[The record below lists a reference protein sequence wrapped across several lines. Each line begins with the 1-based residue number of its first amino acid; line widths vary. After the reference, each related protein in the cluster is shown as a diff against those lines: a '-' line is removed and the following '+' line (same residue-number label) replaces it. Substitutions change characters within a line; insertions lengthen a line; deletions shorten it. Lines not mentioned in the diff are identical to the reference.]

1 MDSNPLQRDVI
12 KTFENKSKTFANK
25 SKTFQIYFANFILFY
40 FLRINA
46 AIKDNNTEN
55 FCE

>member
-25 SKTFQIYFANFILFY
+25 SKTFQIYVANFILFY

-46 AIKDNNTEN
+46 LKDNNTGN

>member
-1 MDSNPLQRDVI
+1 MDSNPLQCDVI

-25 SKTFQIYFANFILFY
+25 SKTFQIYVANFILFY